1 MDGLYFYIDYKGET
15 ISNFPNDL
23 IPTIPECDNITS
35 GICLCPER
43 NIEMRHKKI
52 TNQYGYIYLRS
63 YDKNITNKIFGH
75 YFEALSLLFSAFVNQ
90 LQETR
95 QTYVS
100 DLHRLQHNVNTYN
113 AKIRDDVDN
122 LITIEEVRMNEWNKI
137 VPYTENIIKENIRLA
152 AVTLLR
158 VIKNISLVNAEMN
171 VYELLDNPERTLDL
185 YDHPIH
191 KVVKLSLQP
200 FFMEFID
207 NNIFLNMGACY
218 DKVYIDYSS
227 ISVIFGHIWSN
238 AIKYCKKN
246 STIDITFET
255 TIDSVIVRIAMTSLK
270 INIDEIPHIYEE
282 GYSGY
287 WAKIINKHGK
297 GIGMYY
303 INKLIKMNKGTFNI
317 VPGDEIKYYDGIPY
331 ANNVMFIS
339 LPIATE

>member
-1 MDGLYFYIDYKGET
+1 MNEMYFYIVYKGNT
-15 ISNFPNDL
+15 ISNFPKDL
-23 IPTIPECDNITS
+23 IPTIPEHDTIIS
-35 GICLCPER
+35 GICLCPDR
-43 NIEMRHKKI
+43 NIEMRHRKL

-75 YFEALSLLFSAFVNQ
+75 YFEALSLLFGAFFNQ
-90 LQETR
+90 LQDTR
-95 QTYVS
+95 QTYIS

-113 AKIRDDVDN
+113 AKIKDDIDGF
-122 LITIEEVRMNEWNKI
+122 ITIEDIRMNEWNTI
-137 VPYTENIIKENIRLA
+137 VPFTENIIKENIRLA
-152 AVTLLR
+152 AITFLK

-207 NNIFLNMGACY
+207 NNIYLNIGSCY

-246 STIDITFET
+246 SAIDISFET
-255 TIDSVIVRIAMTSLK
+255 SIEYVIVRISMTSIK
-270 INIDEIPHIYEE
+270 INKEDIPHIYEE

-303 INKLIKMNKGTFNI
+303 INKLITMNKGIFQI
-317 VPGDEIKYYDGIPY
+317 IPGEEIKYYDNIPY
-331 ANNVMFIS
+331 TNNVMLIS
-339 LPIATE
+339 LPKTKE